1 MPPFPIV
8 DSHVHFWAPEE
19 RAYPWLRDVPALNG
33 RRTPAELAAAA
44 GAVEIAQI
52 VFVQC
57 GCADAAEE
65 VRWVEALAER
75 DPRIA
80 GIVAHAP
87 LEAGDAVAAELER
100 LAARPRVKGVRRLLQ
115 DEADDAFCLR
125 PDFVRAVRRLG
136 ALGLVCDLCIYHRQL
151 GAVVELVR
159 ACPEV
164 SFVLDHAGKPGIRA
178 GLTEPWRAQ
187 LTELARA
194 ENVVCKLSGLATEA
208 EHATWTEAQVRPYA
222 AHVLDCFGA
231 GRLLFGSDWPVSTL
245 ATGYGRWVAAVE
257 GWTAGCSE
265 AERRAIFAENA
276 RRVYRL
282 TEKPRRGG
290 AAVES

>member
-1 MPPFPIV
+1 MPRFPIV
-8 DSHVHFWAPEE
+8 DSHVHFWAPKE

-33 RRTPAELAAAA
+33 RRTPAELDAAA
-44 GAVEIAQI
+44 GAVELAQI

-75 DPRIA
+75 DVRIA

-87 LEAGDAVAAELER
+87 LESGDAVGAELER
-100 LAARPRVKGVRRLLQ
+100 LAARPRVKGVRRLG
-115 DEADDAFCLR
+115 R
-125 PDFVRAVRRLG
+125 
-136 ALGLVCDLCIYHRQL
+136 LGLVCDLCIYHRQL
-151 GAVVELVR
+151 SAVVELVR

-178 GLTEPWRAQ
+178 GLTEPWRTQ
-187 LTELARA
+187 LTELARS

-208 EHATWTEAQVRPYA
+208 DHATWTEAQVRPYA

-231 GRLLFGSDWPVSTL
+231 GRVLFGSDWPVSTL
-245 ATGYGRWVAAVE
+245 ATGYERWVAAVDA
-257 GWTAGCSE
+257 WTAGCSE

-276 RRVYRL
+276 RRIYRL
-282 TEKPRRGG
+282 P
-290 AAVES
+290 